1 MEKDILRQGK
11 QGDCDLGIEH
21 RMDVP
26 SKAEGYV
33 TLKDHKLNYIESLP
47 CRLLNPN
54 KPESG
59 KISKMLLEKINNGVR
74 PKIGVNQWR
83 NTAEV
88 IEWFKLIQRKDKA
101 KFIVFDIESFYP
113 NISAELLKN
122 SLDWAL
128 QYVDISNDERKIIMT
143 AKNTLLYSKNIPWC
157 KKNSADSFD
166 VTMGSFDGAET
177 CELVG
182 LYLLF
187 QLKKLELNLG
197 LYRDDGLGISYLS
210 NRQTDILKKKICQI
224 FRENGLN
231 ISVECNKQ
239 VVNFLDVTLDLQVN
253 LFKPYMKP
261 NKIIQYVH
269 FDSNHPPHVLKNIP
283 LGVNKR
289 LSMLSSNE
297 QVFNEAI
304 PKYQEALN

>member
-1 MEKDILRQGK
+1 ME
-11 QGDCDLGIEH
+11 
-21 RMDVP
+21 
-26 SKAEGYV
+26 
-33 TLKDHKLNYIESLP
+33 
-47 CRLLNPN
+47 
-54 KPESG
+54 
-59 KISKMLLEKINNGVR
+59 IS
-74 PKIGVNQWR
+74 
-83 NTAEV
+83 AEV

-197 LYRDDGLGISYLS
+197 LYRDDRLGISYLS

-224 FRENGLN
+224 FGEN
-231 ISVECNKQ
+231 
-239 VVNFLDVTLDLQVN
+239 
-253 LFKPYMKP
+253 
-261 NKIIQYVH
+261 
-269 FDSNHPPHVLKNIP
+269 
-283 LGVNKR
+283 
-289 LSMLSSNE
+289 
-297 QVFNEAI
+297 
-304 PKYQEALN
+304 